1 MNLVINHPKI
11 IINNQETSMVQT
23 IILALKLY
31 GPQIL
36 EPFSIFIYLTAIFIV
51 QGLLKNRK
59 DSISGFWN
67 GVLFL
72 KNKIYNYKS

>member
-36 EPFSIFIYLTAIFIV
+36 EPFSLFIYLTAIFMV
-51 QGLLKNRK
+51 QGLLRNRK
-59 DSISGFWN
+59 DSYLRILKWGP
-67 GVLFL
+67 LL
-72 KNKIYNYKS
+72 KNII